1 MRLFTKYSRVSIMAS
16 VLALLLGS
24 VGYFFAVRFVLVHE
38 LDDAIR
44 IEEEEILDNVARH
57 GRLPKPANYRDQ
69 QIAYVPT
76 RQPEQRRF
84 INTNWAFLE
93 SQLTNAI
100 KVSDTTD
107 EAKEVSDE
115 PEAGYRPRGRRARKR
130 DPDDPCRALIFP
142 VRIGNQY
149 YTAYVSKSEEE
160 TEDLLVVIMCLTA
173 GMILLMLGILFLAN
187 RLLLRRIWQPFYR
200 ILDGIRAFN
209 LSSRQLL
216 PAEPTDIEEFRRLDE
231 AARQMT
237 GQISRD
243 YEMLKNFTENASHEM
258 QTPLAIINSKLDLL
272 IQDTRMREEHHQP
285 VQAMYDA
292 ISRLRQLNQSLLLL
306 TKIENNQFAQTESL
320 DLAPLIEQKL
330 LQLEDPLRARQL
342 EVHRELS
349 GVRVAINSYLADILL
364 NNLLINAI
372 RHNKTAGQVD
382 IRLRERSLRISN
394 SGPAPSF
401 DPKTIFDRFV
411 KGAHSGGT
419 GLGLAIVRQICDNY
433 RFTLRYSY
441 QEEMHAI
448 EIGFP
453 E

>member
-57 GRLPKPANYRDQ
+57 GHLPKPANYRDQ
-69 QIAYVPT
+69 QIAYVPAQ
-76 RQPEQRRF
+76 QPEQPRWV
-84 INTNWAFLE
+84 NTTWGYLE

-100 KVSDTTD
+100 NLGDTT
-107 EAKEVSDE
+107 EE
-115 PEAGYRPRGRRARKR
+115 PEANSRPRGRHARKR

-142 VRIGNQY
+142 VRVGNQY

-160 TEDLLVVIMCLTA
+160 TEDLLVVIMFLTA

-200 ILDGIRAFN
+200 TLEGIRAFN
-209 LSSRQLL
+209 LSSRQQLS
-216 PAEPTDIEEFRRLDE
+216 PAESTDIEEFRRLDE

-272 IQDTRMREEHHQP
+272 IQDPRMREEHHQP

-292 ISRLRQLNQSLLLL
+292 ISRLRQLNASLLLL

-330 LQLEDPLRARQL
+330 AQLEDPLKARQL
-342 EVHRELS
+342 EVHRELT
-349 GVRVAINSYLADILL
+349 GVRVAINNYLADILL

-372 RHNKTAGQVD
+372 RHNKTAGKVD
-382 IRLRERSLRISN
+382 IRLAERSLRISN

-411 KGAHSGGT
+411 KGPNSGGT

-433 RFTLRYSY
+433 NFSVGYSY
-441 QEEMHAI
+441 AGEMHTVEVI
-448 EIGFP
+448 FP
-453 E
+453 G

>member
-1 MRLFTKYSRVSIMAS
+1 MAS
-16 VLALLLGS
+16 VLALLLGG

-44 IEEEEILDNVARH
+44 IEEEEILDNVVRH

-69 QIAYVPT
+69 QIAYVPAP
-76 RQPEQRRF
+76 QPEKRRF
-84 INTNWAFLE
+84 INTTWAYLE

-100 KVSDTTD
+100 RVSDTTD
-107 EAKEVSDE
+107 E
-115 PEAGYRPRGRRARKR
+115 PEAGSRLRGRHARKR
-130 DPDDPCRALIFP
+130 DPDDACRALIFS
-142 VRIGNQY
+142 VKVGNQY
-149 YTAYVSKSEEE
+149 YTAFVSKSEEE
-160 TEDLLVVIMCLTA
+160 TEDLLVVIMSLTA

-200 ILDGIRAFN
+200 TLEGIWAFN

-216 PAEPTDIEEFRRLDE
+216 PVETTDIDEFRRLDE

-330 LQLEDPLRARQL
+330 LQLEDPLKARQL

-372 RHNKTAGQVD
+372 RHNKTAGHVD
-382 IRLRERSLRISN
+382 IRLQEYSLRISN

-419 GLGLAIVRQICDNY
+419 GLGLAIVRQICDNCNISVG
-433 RFTLRYSY
+433 YSY
-441 QEEMHAI
+441 SGETHTI
-448 EIGFP
+448 EVVFSS
-453 E
+453 

>member
-24 VGYFFAVRFVLVHE
+24 VGYFLAVRWVLVHE

-69 QIAYVPT
+69 QIAYVPAA
-76 RQPEQRRF
+76 RPEKRRF
-84 INTNWAFLE
+84 INTNWGYLE
-93 SQLTNAI
+93 SRLTGAI
-100 KVSDTTD
+100 KVSDTT
-107 EAKEVSDE
+107 EE
-115 PEAGYRPRGRRARKR
+115 PEADSRPRGRRLRRR
-130 DPDDPCRALIFP
+130 DLDDPSRALIFS
-142 VRIGNQY
+142 VKVGNQY

-160 TEDLLVVIMCLTA
+160 TEDLLVVIMSLTA
-173 GMILLMLGILFLAN
+173 GMILVMLGILLLAN

-200 ILDGIRAFN
+200 TLEGIRAFN

-216 PAEPTDIEEFRRLDE
+216 PAESTDIDEFRRLDE

-272 IQDTRMREEHHQP
+272 IQDSRMREEHHQP

-292 ISRLRQLNQSLLLL
+292 ISRLRQLNSSLLLL

-330 LQLEDPLRARQL
+330 VQLEDPLKARQL
-342 EVHRELS
+342 EVHRNLNA
-349 GVRVAINSYLADILL
+349 VRVAINSYLADILL
-364 NNLLINAI
+364 NNLLTNAI
-372 RHNKTAGQVD
+372 RHNKIAGHVE
-382 IRLRERSLRISN
+382 IRLEQTSLRISN

-401 DPKTIFDRFV
+401 DPETIFDRFV
-411 KGAHSGGT
+411 KGSNSGGT

-433 RFTLRYSY
+433 NFSVGYSY
-441 QEEMHAI
+441 KGEMHTI
-448 EIGFP
+448 EVVFP
-453 E
+453 Q

>member
-1 MRLFTKYSRVSIMAS
+1 MAS
-16 VLALLLGS
+16 VLALLLGG
-24 VGYFFAVRFVLVHE
+24 VGYFFAVRFVLLHE

-69 QIAYVPT
+69 QIAYVPA
-76 RQPEQRRF
+76 RQPEQRQF
-84 INTNWAFLE
+84 INTNWAYLE
-93 SQLTNAI
+93 SRLTNAI
-100 KVSDTTD
+100 KVSDTTN
-107 EAKEVSDE
+107 E
-115 PEAGYRPRGRRARKR
+115 PEAGSRPRGRHARKR
-130 DPDDPCRALIFP
+130 DPGDPCRALIFS
-142 VRIGNQY
+142 VKVGNQY

-160 TEDLLVVIMCLTA
+160 TEDLLVWIMCLTA

-200 ILDGIRAFN
+200 TLEGIRAYN

-216 PAEPTDIEEFRRLDE
+216 PAEPTDIDEFRRLDE
-231 AARQMT
+231 AARQMM
-237 GQISRD
+237 GQIGRD

-292 ISRLRQLNQSLLLL
+292 IGRLRQLNQSLLLL

-320 DLAPLIEQKL
+320 DLARLIEQKL
-330 LQLEDPLRARQL
+330 LQLEDPLKARQL

-372 RHNKTAGQVD
+372 RHNRTAGQVD
-382 IRLRERSLRISN
+382 IRLEEHRLRISN

-419 GLGLAIVRQICDNY
+419 GLGLAIVRQICDNCN
-433 RFTLRYSY
+433 FSVGYSY
-441 QEEMHAI
+441 SGEMHTI
-448 EIGFP
+448 EVVFP
-453 E
+453 S

>member
-1 MRLFTKYSRVSIMAS
+1 MAS
-16 VLALLLGS
+16 VLALLLGG

-69 QIAYVPT
+69 QIAYVPA
-76 RQPEQRRF
+76 RQPEQPRF
-84 INTNWAFLE
+84 INTTWAYLE

-100 KVSDTTD
+100 RVSDTTD
-107 EAKEVSDE
+107 E
-115 PEAGYRPRGRRARKR
+115 PEAGSPPRGRHARKR
-130 DPDDPCRALIFP
+130 DPDDPCRALIFS
-142 VRIGNQY
+142 VKVGNQY

-187 RLLLRRIWQPFYR
+187 RLLLRRIWQPFYHT
-200 ILDGIRAFN
+200 LEGIRAFN

-216 PAEPTDIEEFRRLDE
+216 PAESTDIDEFRRLDD

-292 ISRLRQLNQSLLLL
+292 IGRLRQLNSSLLLL

-320 DLAPLIEQKL
+320 DLALLIEQKL
-330 LQLEDPLRARQL
+330 AQLEDPLKARQL
-342 EVHRELS
+342 EVHRELI
-349 GVRVAINSYLADILL
+349 GARVAINSYLADILL

-372 RHNKTAGQVD
+372 RHNKPAGQVD
-382 IRLRERSLRISN
+382 IRLEEHRLRISN

-411 KGAHSGGT
+411 KGSNSGGT

-433 RFTLRYSY
+433 NFSVGYSY
-441 QEEMHAI
+441 SGEMHTI
-448 EIGFP
+448 EVVFSS
-453 E
+453 

>member
-1 MRLFTKYSRVSIMAS
+1 MAS
-16 VLALLLGS
+16 VLALLLGG

-69 QIAYVPT
+69 QIAYVPA
-76 RQPEQRRF
+76 RQPEQPRL
-84 INTNWAFLE
+84 INTTWAYLE

-100 KVSDTTD
+100 RVSDTTD
-107 EAKEVSDE
+107 E
-115 PEAGYRPRGRRARKR
+115 PEADSRPRGRHARKR
-130 DPDDPCRALIFP
+130 DPDDPCRALIFS
-142 VRIGNQY
+142 VKVGNQY

-187 RLLLRRIWQPFYR
+187 RLLLRRIWQPFYHT
-200 ILDGIRAFN
+200 LEGIRAFN

-216 PAEPTDIEEFRRLDE
+216 PAESTDIDEFRRLDE

-292 ISRLRQLNQSLLLL
+292 IGRLRQLNSSLLLL

-330 LQLEDPLRARQL
+330 AQLEDPLKARQL
-342 EVHRELS
+342 EVRRELS
-349 GVRVAINSYLADILL
+349 GARVAINSYLADILL

-372 RHNKTAGQVD
+372 RHNKPAGQVD
-382 IRLRERSLRISN
+382 IRLEEHRLRISN

-401 DPKTIFDRFV
+401 DPETIFDRFV
-411 KGAHSGGT
+411 KGSNSGGT

-433 RFTLRYSY
+433 NFSVGYSY
-441 QEEMHAI
+441 SGEMHTI
-448 EIGFP
+448 EVVFP
-453 E
+453 S